1 MGMEEVDI
9 VFEVVGKCFCSG
21 KIIESR
27 GKDVIRFCEKCNRDY
42 KVK

>member
-1 MGMEEVDI
+1 MDGDDI

-27 GKDVIRFCEKCNRDY
+27 GKDRIRFCDKCDRDY
-42 KVK
+42 KVH